1 MASIIDSFKEVFSDR
16 FSFFKL
22 VVFTLPVYYSYQ
34 AFLQSKQDFTLFF
47 EILGVTLFFL
57 LGFLIE
63 TTGNL
68 INERTYVLPSLNPL
82 KIAFTAIKGIV
93 ALGPV
98 CYVLYLAVNYI
109 FTLIPVIP
117 WVDIAIKYIIGL
129 LAVAIIL
136 ISFVMFA
143 ARENILDTFN
153 VKIIFKKAGDLIVLI
168 YFFMIQLIVIN
179 LLIGGF
185 IGYALSLLFGPGF
198 ILDFFIMYLI
208 VFNLAVAAHYLG
220 QINFEVIGC
229 KKNDINY

>member
-1 MASIIDSFKEVFSDR
+1 MASVIDSFKEVFSDR

-47 EILGVTLFFL
+47 SILGPTLFFL
-57 LGFLIE
+57 FGFLIE
-63 TTGNL
+63 TTGDL
-68 INERTYVLPSLNPL
+68 INERTYILPPLNPF
-82 KIAFTAIKGIV
+82 KIAFTALKGII

-98 CYVLYLAVNYI
+98 CYILYLVVNYI

-117 WVDIAIKYIIGL
+117 WVDITIKYL
-129 LAVAIIL
+129 VVLFAVAIGS

-153 VKIIFKKAGDLIVLI
+153 LKIIFQKAGDLIVAI
-168 YFFMIQLIVIN
+168 YFFMMQLIAIN

-185 IGYALSLLFGPGF
+185 IGYALSILFGPGF

-208 VFNLAVAAHYLG
+208 VFNLAVVAHYLG

-229 KKNDINY
+229 QKAK